1 MPKVMST
8 LSITF
13 FGFILWVIYLAN
25 TGQSSIFFKF
35 VSSIP
40 YGDKL
45 GHFCL
50 FGVLALG
57 ANFAFKLKS
66 FRLAKLE
73 IYVGSALVLSFAII
87 EELSQYYIPN
97 RTFDFADLIADILGI
112 ATFHFATSFFHKM
125 YEKKVTS

>member
-1 MPKVMST
+1 MSIPKVISA
-8 LSITF
+8 LSIAF

-57 ANFAFKLKS
+57 ANFTFKLKS
-66 FRLAKLE
+66 FQLANFE
-73 IYVGSALVLSFAII
+73 IYVGSALVLLFAVV
-87 EELSQYYIPN
+87 EETSQHFIPS
-97 RTFDFADLIADILGI
+97 RTLDFADLIADILGI
-112 ATFHFATSFFHKM
+112 ITFHFITNFIRKD
-125 YEKKVTS
+125 V